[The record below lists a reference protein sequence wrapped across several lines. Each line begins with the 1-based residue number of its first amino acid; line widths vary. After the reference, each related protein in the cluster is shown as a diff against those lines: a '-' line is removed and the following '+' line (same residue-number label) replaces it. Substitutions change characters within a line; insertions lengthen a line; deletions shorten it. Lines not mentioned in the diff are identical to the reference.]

1 MKRKRKLLSLISAL
15 AIPLILSGCV
25 NRKSEEKKLAKALE
39 ERYGEEFVVVD
50 SIVTGGNWL
59 TAGPLSAV
67 CYPKSDRD
75 LLFKADYSI
84 ANQYIYDDGYIQA
97 IVREEAYE
105 EMEEIISDYYTDF
118 LIDVNVFQP
127 IIEYAEREKYPEFVN
142 ITDVSIA
149 SYEEKYGEKMRLS
162 FYIIFNDTE
171 VEKYDEV
178 SHIFEKYSEKF
189 NNAELNFWCYYTD
202 SGKIAELRA
211 EEEKDIWGN
220 HILRFETNRSEVPE
234 YLYCFENKVFSLHW
248 ISDTEGL
255 KKYDTKG
262 ILISESEE

>member
-15 AIPLILSGCV
+15 SIPLILSGCV
-25 NRKSEEKKLAKALE
+25 NKKAEEKKLAKALE
-39 ERYGEEFVVVD
+39 ERYGEEFVVAD
-50 SIVTGGNWL
+50 SIIGSANWL
-59 TAGPLSAV
+59 NVGSLEAA
-67 CYPKSDRD
+67 CYPKANKN
-75 LLFKADYSI
+75 LTFKASYSI
-84 ANQYIYDDGYIQA
+84 SNNNLGDDNYIQA

-127 IIEYAEREKYPEFVN
+127 VIEYAEREKYPEFVN

-178 SHIFEKYSEKF
+178 SHIFEKYSDKF

-202 SGKIAELRA
+202 SGKIAELRT

-248 ISDTEGL
+248 ISDAEGL

>member
-25 NRKSEEKKLAKALE
+25 NKKAEEKKLAKALE
-39 ERYGEEFVVVD
+39 ERYGEEFVVAD
-50 SIVTGGNWL
+50 SIIGSANWL
-59 TAGPLSAV
+59 NVGSLEAA
-67 CYPKSDRD
+67 CYPKANKN
-75 LLFKADYSI
+75 LTFKASYSI
-84 ANQYIYDDGYIQA
+84 SNNNLGDDNYIQA

-127 IIEYAEREKYPEFVN
+127 VIEYAEREKYPEFVN

-178 SHIFEKYSEKF
+178 SHIFEKYSDKF

-202 SGKIAELRA
+202 SGKIAELRT

-248 ISDTEGL
+248 ISDAEGL

>member
-15 AIPLILSGCV
+15 AIPLMLSGCV
-25 NRKSEEKKLAKALE
+25 NKKAEEKKLAKALE
-39 ERYGEEFVVVD
+39 ERYGEEFVVAD
-50 SIVTGGNWL
+50 SIIGSANWL
-59 TAGPLSAV
+59 NVGSLEAA
-67 CYPKSDRD
+67 CYPKSNKN
-75 LLFKADYSI
+75 LTFKASYSI
-84 ANQYIYDDGYIQA
+84 SNNNLGDDSYIQA
-97 IVREEAYE
+97 IVREEAYA

-127 IIEYAEREKYPEFVN
+127 IIEYSEREKYPEFAN
-142 ITDVSIA
+142 TTEVSIA

-178 SHIFEKYSEKF
+178 SHIFEKYSGKF

-234 YLYCFENKVFSLHW
+234 YLYCFENKVFYLHW
-248 ISDTEGL
+248 ISDAEGL

>member
-15 AIPLILSGCV
+15 AIPLMLSGCV
-25 NRKSEEKKLAKALE
+25 NKKAEEKKLAKALE
-39 ERYGEEFVVVD
+39 ERYGEEFVVAD
-50 SIVTGGNWL
+50 SIIGSANWL
-59 TAGPLSAV
+59 NVGSLEAA
-67 CYPKSDRD
+67 CYPKANKN
-75 LLFKADYSI
+75 LTFKASYSI
-84 ANQYIYDDGYIQA
+84 SNNNLGDDNYIQA
-97 IVREEAYE
+97 IVREEAYT

-127 IIEYAEREKYPEFVN
+127 VIEYAEREKYPEFVN

-178 SHIFEKYSEKF
+178 SHIFEKYSDKF
-189 NNAELNFWCYYTD
+189 NNAELNFWCYYTN
-202 SGKIAELRA
+202 SGKIAELRT

-248 ISDTEGL
+248 ISDAEGL

-262 ILISESEE
+262 ILISESEK